1 MNPIG
6 IALLTSK
13 CEVIQLNSL
22 MTKILDDRDG
32 LALINN
38 RIYASDEREGGSL
51 RRYVNQFA
59 QKDRNIPYA
68 LMRISRQRQYSYYL
82 AMIGPAEPMMV
93 AEFAGPESGIVM
105 LSVIDAEHEP
115 SVPPEAM
122 MELFQLTPA
131 EARVATEI
139 GKGRRIEDIALDAS
153 VSIGT
158 VKNQLKS
165 VFSKIGLNRQADLM
179 KLAANIGSIIQSHH
193 ILAHIRGNKN
203 DGVKTSPFSEMK

>member
-6 IALLTSK
+6 IAFLTPK

-22 MTKILDDRDG
+22 MTKILGDRDG

-51 RRYVNQFA
+51 RRFA
-59 QKDRNIPYA
+59 EKDRNIPYA

-82 AMIGPAEPMMV
+82 AMIAPAEPMMV

-193 ILAHIRGNKN
+193 ILAHIRGNTK
-203 DGVKTSPFSEMK
+203 DAVKASPFSEMK